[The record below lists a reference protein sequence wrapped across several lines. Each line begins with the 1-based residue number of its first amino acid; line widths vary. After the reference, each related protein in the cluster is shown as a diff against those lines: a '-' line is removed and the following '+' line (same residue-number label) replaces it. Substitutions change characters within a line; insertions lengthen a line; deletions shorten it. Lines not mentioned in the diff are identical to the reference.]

1 MAKKKKNNGFED
13 GTLCKCGYFNQK
25 FNIDRYGTCKGCG
38 EVLDPKAKYKYEM
51 FCRLKLWRKK

>member
-1 MAKKKKNNGFED
+1 MGKKDKSFED

-25 FNIDRYGTCKGCG
+25 VNLDRYGTCKMCG

-51 FCRLKLWRKK
+51 FCRLKMWRTK